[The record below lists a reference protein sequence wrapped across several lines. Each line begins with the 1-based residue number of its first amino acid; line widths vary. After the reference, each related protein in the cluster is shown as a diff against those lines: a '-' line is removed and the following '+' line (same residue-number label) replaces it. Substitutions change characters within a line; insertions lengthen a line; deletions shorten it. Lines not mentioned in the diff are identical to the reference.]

1 MKAIRSAGVAI
12 AVLITLVF
20 ANALKPAGR
29 VALADERGC
38 EIPGE
43 KIHWIADYCM
53 AQLETDDEIP
63 ASECI
68 AKENAVAFSSVCAA
82 KRHYKK
88 AMCELS
94 ISRDALKGDAERCV
108 ADPDYV
114 GATVRNGGVGGR

>member
-1 MKAIRSAGVAI
+1 M
-12 AVLITLVF
+12 
-20 ANALKPAGR
+20 ALLAPLA
-29 VALADERGC
+29 ALADEPSC

-53 AQLETDDEIP
+53 ARLETDDEIP
-63 ASECI
+63 AMDCI
-68 AKENAVAFSSVCAA
+68 AKENAVPFRSACAA

-94 ISRDALKGDAERCV
+94 ISRRTLNGELERCV
-108 ADPDYV
+108 ADPEYV

>member
-1 MKAIRSAGVAI
+1 VRVLAAALLFAGA
-12 AVLITLVF
+12 AH
-20 ANALKPAGR
+20 G
-29 VALADERGC
+29 ADC
-38 EIPGE
+38 PVPGE

-63 ASECI
+63 AMDCI
-68 AKENAVAFSSVCAA
+68 AKENAIAFRSACAA

-94 ISRDALKGDAERCV
+94 ISHGTLKGDVARCV
-108 ADPDYV
+108 ADPEYV

>member
-1 MKAIRSAGVAI
+1 MVRGSLARLLAA
-12 AVLITLVF
+12 AALLAPLPAF
-20 ANALKPAGR
+20 A
-29 VALADERGC
+29 ERQC
-38 EIPGE
+38 EIPGD

-68 AKENAVAFSSVCAA
+68 SKEDAVPFPSDCAA

-94 ISRDALKGDAERCV
+94 VSRGTITHSVERCV
-108 ADPDYV
+108 ADKEYI
-114 GATVRNGGVGGR
+114 GATVRNGGVGGRR